1 MLKKYGT
8 GHTAH
13 ITEKRITYKCVL
25 IRIFYLIMLFTSV
38 WVSLTFYSDNTPE
51 GHRMNL
57 VKTLETAEITKNE
70 FKCPKIFHDRFLSV

>member
-1 MLKKYGT
+1 MLKKKKKNGT

-13 ITEKRITYKCVL
+13 ITEKRNKCVL
-25 IRIFYLIMLFTSV
+25 IFRIFYLIMLFTSG

-57 VKTLETAEITKNE
+57 VKTLETAGITKNE
-70 FKCPKIFHDRFLSV
+70 FKCQKIFHD